1 MKAEL
6 MLESAVNFMI
16 NSLFASIGVLIVAAT
31 VLLINNLIH
40 RYWKPV
46 KFVRYEV
53 HETPQEYMEKEPK
66 MHG

>member
-16 NSLFASIGVLIVAAT
+16 NSLFACIGILIVAAT

-40 RYWKPV
+40 RYWRPI

-53 HETPQEYMEKEPK
+53 HEEPQEYVEKEPQLR
-66 MHG
+66 G

>member
-46 KFVRYEV
+46 KFVRYEIREAE
-53 HETPQEYMEKEPK
+53 HEQ
-66 MHG
+66 H